1 MLMHSVIVLL
11 TAATVSFSCFRSAD
25 FSSLSLSLCLSLS
38 LSLSLSGSF
47 FLAVQL
53 LGQELLSLKR

>member
-1 MLMHSVIVLL
+1 MHSVIVLL
-11 TAATVSFSCFRSAD
+11 TAATVSFHALEVLT
-25 FSSLSLSLCLSLS
+25 SSLSLFR
-38 LSLSLSGSF
+38 SLSLSGSF